1 MEAKISIQSLF
12 TVGAKV
18 DILSTRIY
26 SEDSQ
31 VGNKITQGVSL
42 ELGVGPMAPLKLE
55 AGREAEDAELG
66 YFIIDPRYRKTM
78 SESTTGITSD
88 TDTISFAG
96 GLGIGGKMDISIQE
110 SIDFLLGLEVRSR
123 GGSEAHLMIRSGRT
137 IKKPISHNLSHNLL
151 IVSDQ
156 ILISFFDAIVVI
168 ILFIAG
174 LALIIGDRPKVIGI
188 IGIILIAT
196 AGLYS
201 LLKNVLFRS
210 IGCIL
215 KRSCYVQ
222 EQDNGKLPLKLR
234 ILIHNIVS
242 VSPFIGL
249 LTFRDFPYVFRF
261 IVLIYLINLVGYITN
276 SKRAIDF
283 WLKLSVVEKHDDL

>member
-1 MEAKISIQSLF
+1 
-12 TVGAKV
+12 
-18 DILSTRIY
+18 
-26 SEDSQ
+26 
-31 VGNKITQGVSL
+31 
-42 ELGVGPMAPLKLE
+42 
-55 AGREAEDAELG
+55 
-66 YFIIDPRYRKTM
+66 
-78 SESTTGITSD
+78 
-88 TDTISFAG
+88 
-96 GLGIGGKMDISIQE
+96 
-110 SIDFLLGLEVRSR
+110 
-123 GGSEAHLMIRSGRT
+123 MIRSGRT
-137 IKKPISHNLSHNLL
+137 IKKPISHNLSHNLM

-168 ILFIAG
+168 FLFVAG

-196 AGLYS
+196 AGVYS
-201 LLKNVLFRS
+201 LFKNVLFRS

-222 EQDNGKLPLKLR
+222 EKDNGKLPLKLR

-249 LTFRDFPYVFRF
+249 LTSPYVLGF
-261 IVLIYLINLVGYITN
+261 IALIYSLNLVGYITN

-283 WLKLSVVEKHDDL
+283 WLKLSVVEKNDSA